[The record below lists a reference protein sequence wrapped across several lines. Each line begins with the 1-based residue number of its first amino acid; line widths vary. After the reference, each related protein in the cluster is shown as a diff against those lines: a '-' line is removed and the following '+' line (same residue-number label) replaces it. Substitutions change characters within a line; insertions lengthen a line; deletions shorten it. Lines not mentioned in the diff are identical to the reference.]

1 MGMGS
6 PNSLKDQ
13 SRSFTKLRSW
23 ALYTLFPL
31 TLLHLYFYPLHL
43 THSFSNQTPLHK
55 PLVISAQVLKRGEFK
70 EKQISCDYFNGKWVR
85 DKAGPLY
92 NGTSCS
98 TIKDGQNCLSHGRPD
113 KGYLFWRWK
122 PKQCRLPR
130 FKPSTFL
137 SLLENKHV
145 AFVGDSMAR
154 NQLESLL
161 CLVSSA
167 SSPDLVYRSG
177 DDNKFRRWHFPSH
190 NLNIS
195 VYWSPFLVKGIEK
208 SDTGFDHNKLYL
220 DSVDERW
227 ASELDQIDI
236 LVLSVGHWFLHP
248 AVYYEKESVLGCHYC
263 PGQNHSEIGFYDVYR
278 KAFNTTLKAV
288 IDRRG
293 GDGMDV
299 IVTTFS
305 PSHFEGEW
313 DKAGACPKKKPY
325 KDGEKVVEGMDAEMR
340 KIGVEELEGAIARKK
355 ELEMGTG
362 KTAAG
367 LRLQV
372 LDVTKLALMR
382 PDGHPGPYMYPFPF
396 ANGVPE
402 RVQNDC
408 VHWCLPGPIDTWN
421 EILLEV
427 IRRWETHSR
436 YGSKMKVG
444 RRL

>member
-1 MGMGS
+1 MRMGS

-13 SRSFTKLRSW
+13 PRSFTKLRSW
-23 ALYTLFPL
+23 ALYILFPL

-43 THSFSNQTPLHK
+43 TPSLSNQAPPHK
-55 PLVISAQVLKRGEFK
+55 PVILSAQVLKRGGPFHGK
-70 EKQISCDYFNGKWVR
+70 EISCDYFNGKWVR

-98 TIKDGQNCLSHGRPD
+98 TIKEGQNCLNHGRPD

-122 PKQCRLPR
+122 PKQCRLPM
-130 FKPSTFL
+130 FEPFTFL

-154 NQLESLL
+154 NQLESLV
-161 CLVSSA
+161 CLLSSV

-195 VYWSPFLVKGIEK
+195 IYWSPFLVKGIEK
-208 SDTGFDHNKLYL
+208 SDNGFDHNKLYL
-220 DSVDERW
+220 DTVDERW
-227 ASELDQIDI
+227 ASELGQIDM

-248 AVYYEKESVLGCHYC
+248 AVYYEKELVLGCHYC
-263 PGQNHSEIGFYDVYR
+263 PGLNHTEIGFYDVYR
-278 KAFNTTLKAV
+278 KAFNTTLKAI

-293 GDGMDV
+293 GDAMDV

-313 DKAGACPKKKPY
+313 DKAGACPKKKPFME
-325 KDGEKVVEGMDAEMR
+325 GEKAVEGMDAEMR
-340 KIGVEELEGAIARKK
+340 KIGVEELEGAIGMKK
-355 ELEMGTG
+355 ELEMATG
-362 KTAAG
+362 KTTG
-367 LRLQV
+367 MRLQA

-382 PDGHPGPYMYPFPF
+382 PDGHPGPYMHPFPF

-427 IRRWETHSR
+427 IRRWEVHSR
-436 YGSKMKVG
+436 YGSKMKIG